1 LLDSLLQEPITSH
14 LACSRPITAR
24 LVRHS
29 TLKLRE
35 NKEVGGT
42 EREVAGASN
51 LLKEDATDD
60 GSGAWL
66 PSRPLPLRN

>member
-1 LLDSLLQEPITSH
+1 MG
-14 LACSRPITAR
+14 
-24 LVRHS
+24 
-29 TLKLRE
+29 LKLRE

-60 GSGAWL
+60 GSGACL